1 MQEENGIWPDGTVK
15 KPENTVPNGNVS
27 IHDYWDPI
35 HETNDFANYEACM
48 VYTEHMEDSVK
59 KVRGL
64 LEALGLEKK
73 LR

>member
-1 MQEENGIWPDGTVK
+1 MARWDSK
-15 KPENTVPNGNVS
+15 KTRKHRPQWKCVS

-48 VYTEHMEDSVK
+48 VYTEHVEDSVK

-64 LEALGLEKK
+64 LETLGLEKK
-73 LR
+73 IKIA